1 MNPSLASSFKDIFGY
16 KGVLSQSP
24 FIQILFNHGVL
35 SGLIFANSTKT
46 PILFD
51 VRFRPLH
58 SKSIHFILEKFVKNT
73 IMSAWWRA
81 VGINYIKYSSISAN
95 VVRSV
100 VKGPEAQKA
109 AAARNGIN
117 IMIKKSPL

>member
-1 MNPSLASSFKDIFGY
+1 
-16 KGVLSQSP
+16 
-24 FIQILFNHGVL
+24 
-35 SGLIFANSTKT
+35 
-46 PILFD
+46 
-51 VRFRPLH
+51 
-58 SKSIHFILEKFVKNT
+58 
-73 IMSAWWRA
+73 MSAWWRA